1 MCVASSISRRMES
14 KVYIGNKD
22 FFWIFGETRFNGP
35 EYQVPED
42 NKKFGFL
49 FFYPIR
55 RYVDISPYFASHLIS
70 STQCCPVVCVP

>member
-1 MCVASSISRRMES
+1 MVLS
-14 KVYIGNKD
+14 
-22 FFWIFGETRFNGP
+22 TRS
-35 EYQVPED
+35 QRI